1 MATATRP
8 DRNHVHGEH
17 RYARLEQLLEQ
28 HRAALQAR
36 KQLLRDTVPA
46 ETPDVKDAE
55 EHSGDVAE
63 IGVGVAVLE
72 LTSRM
77 VQGIESALERLK
89 AGTYGVCV
97 DCGEPIAVARL
108 RALPFAERCRD
119 CQEARDATAAG
130 LRQGSRR
137 GGKAGPDVPSPR
149 LAGRRAG
156 VRHGALRPRPGAG

>member
-1 MATATRP
+1 MATATRV
-8 DRNHVHGEH
+8 DRGTSPSEE
-17 RYARLEQLLEQ
+17 RYARLEELLEQ

-36 KQLLRDTVPA
+36 KQLLRDAVYA
-46 ETPDVKDAE
+46 DTPDVKDVE

-63 IGVGVAVLE
+63 MGVGVAVLE

-89 AGTYGVCV
+89 AGTYGACA
-97 DCGEPIAVARL
+97 DCDEPITLARL

-119 CQEARDATAAG
+119 CQETRDAAVAA
-130 LRQGSRR
+130 LRQSSRR
-137 GGKAGPDVPSPR
+137 GPKAGPEASPR

-156 VRHGALRPRPGAG
+156 VRGSTLRS

>member
-1 MATATRP
+1 MATATRA
-8 DRNHVHGEH
+8 DRGPAASEE
-17 RYARLEQLLEQ
+17 RYARLEELLEQ

-36 KQLLRDTVPA
+36 KQLLRDAVPA
-46 ETPDVKDAE
+46 DTPDVKDVE

-89 AGTYGVCV
+89 AGTYGACA
-97 DCGEPIAVARL
+97 DCEEPIALARL

-119 CQEARDATAAG
+119 CQEARDAAAAA

-137 GGKAGPDVPSPR
+137 GPKAGPEASPR
-149 LAGRRAG
+149 LPGRRSG
-156 VRHGALRPRPGAG
+156 VRGSALRS